1 MLAPSSS
8 FAHSTC
14 RSAHLDAHELEAP
27 LLEAA
32 DDLGDLTAVHAVRL
46 DLRYMLCMKLEHYP
60 SSCWGTRHDEVCT
73 KMLPNFPNSSPTM
86 MKDCSRVGSA
96 NAQDAVPA

>member
-1 MLAPSSS
+1 MLAPGST

-32 DDLGDLTAVHAVRL
+32 DDLGDLSSVHAVGL
-46 DLRYMLCMKLEHYP
+46 DLRYTLCMKLAHYP
-60 SSCWGTRHDEVCT
+60 SSCWGTHHDRECT
-73 KMLPNFPNSSPTM
+73 TMLSNFPNSSPTM

-96 NAQDAVPA
+96 NA